1 MSPASPAPRNRSRPS
16 SAAELLQR
24 VAERER
30 ENLRHTLE
38 SLTEGGELELAAQ
51 RVTAARR
58 RFVLGSDKSAAYAAL
73 LATDLSAGM
82 SNVTLIE
89 AGTARSL
96 DVLCDV
102 RAGDVLVTFSLRRYA
117 RRTLTFAETF
127 KREGGTVIGITDD
140 PGSRLA
146 GLSDVAV
153 VVGTSSVSHADSPTA
168 VAATVHILAT
178 LATSSAKG
186 ARRRLDKR
194 AELARALDVYVMN
207 GEPNAAGG
215 PPPRAGTATPRQK

>member
-1 MSPASPAPRNRSRPS
+1 MTASPAPRHRARPS
-16 SAAELLQR
+16 SAADLLQR

-30 ENLRHTLE
+30 QNLSHTLDA
-38 SLTEGGELELAAQ
+38 LTADGTIEAAAQ

-58 RFVLGSDKSAAYAAL
+58 RFILGSDKSAAYAAL

-102 RAGDVLVTFSLRRYA
+102 RAGDVLVAFSLRRYA
-117 RRTLTFAETF
+117 HRTLTFADTF

-146 GLSDVAV
+146 GISDLAV

-194 AELARALDVYVMN
+194 AELAGTLDVYELN
-207 GEPNAAGG
+207 S
-215 PPPRAGTATPRQK
+215 TATEMS

>member
-1 MSPASPAPRNRSRPS
+1 MTTASPAPRHRARPS
-16 SAAELLQR
+16 SAADLLLR

-30 ENLRHTLE
+30 ENLSRTLDAL
-38 SLTEGGELELAAQ
+38 SASGTLELAAQ

-102 RAGDVLVTFSLRRYA
+102 RAGDVLVAFSLRRYA

-127 KREGGTVIGITDD
+127 KREGGMVIGITDD
-140 PGSRLA
+140 PGTRLA
-146 GLSDVAV
+146 ALSDVVV

-178 LATSSAKG
+178 LATASAKG

-194 AELARALDVYVMN
+194 ADLARTLDTYEMN
-207 GEPNAAGG
+207 TAAGS
-215 PPPRAGTATPRQK
+215 PDTLPTTLRRDKK